1 MKKSK
6 YPKELMQFFLLG
18 TLMAQS
24 EKLYFLDDNVQEV
37 KKQKERVLLAGKN
50 IHKPK
55 TRRSK
60 RKKRV

>member
-1 MKKSK
+1 
-6 YPKELMQFFLLG
+6 MQFFLLG